1 MDLYAENILDHYR
14 YPRGK
19 KTIADP
25 TVTHSEV
32 NLSCGDRVTVS
43 LTLKGDRIQEFGWDG
58 EGCAVSQAA
67 MSILAE
73 ELEGK
78 SLDAIASLTPVHV
91 RAKLGVPIST
101 RRLKCAFLAL
111 HALKNL
117 LRVRE
122 GLPLQS
128 WEETMNEEYGAAG
141 GN

>member
-14 YPRGK
+14 HPRRK
-19 KTIADP
+19 IILPSP

-43 LTLKGDRIQEFGWDG
+43 MILNGDCIQGLGWEG

-67 MSILAE
+67 ISILAE

-78 SLDAIASLTPVHV
+78 TLDAIASLMPAHV
-91 RAKLGVPIST
+91 RAMLGVPIST

-117 LRVRE
+117 LRVYKN
-122 GLPLQS
+122 LPPQS
-128 WEETMNEEYGAAG
+128 WEETMRE
-141 GN
+141 